1 MKAGELVVLVNDVQ
15 GVVAGKEG
23 RVMSVRE
30 DAVLVECRLEER
42 LHFVLARTWDLL
54 PETIYRRL
62 LKEIGWRYERRP
74 TWAYDRALALY
85 SLFRNLNGE
94 QGN

>member
-1 MKAGELVVLVNDVQ
+1 MKLGELVVLVTDLQ
-15 GVVAGKEG
+15 GVAAGKVG

-30 DAVLVECRLEER
+30 NTVLVECRSQER

-62 LKEIGWRYERRP
+62 LKRQRMAAMSDGLREVANAQRVIGE
-74 TWAYDRALALY
+74 
-85 SLFRNLNGE
+85 
-94 QGN
+94 

>member
-1 MKAGELVVLVNDVQ
+1 MKVGELVVLVSDVQ
-15 GVVAGKEG
+15 GVAAGKVG

-30 DAVLVECRLEER
+30 DAVLVECRLQER

-62 LKEIGWRYERRP
+62 LKRQRMGAMSDALREVANAQRVIGE
-74 TWAYDRALALY
+74 
-85 SLFRNLNGE
+85 
-94 QGN
+94 

>member
-1 MKAGELVVLVNDVQ
+1 MKAGELVVLVTDVQ
-15 GVVAGKEG
+15 GVAAGKVG

-30 DAVLVECRLEER
+30 DSVLVECRLQER

-62 LKEIGWRYERRP
+62 LKRQRMGAMSDALREVANAQRVIGE
-74 TWAYDRALALY
+74 
-85 SLFRNLNGE
+85 
-94 QGN
+94 

>member
-1 MKAGELVVLVNDVQ
+1 MKAGELVVLVIDVQ
-15 GVVAGKEG
+15 GVAAGKEG

-30 DAVLVECRLEER
+30 DAVLVECRLQER

-62 LKEIGWRYERRP
+62 LKRQRMGAMSDALREVANAQRVIGE
-74 TWAYDRALALY
+74 
-85 SLFRNLNGE
+85 
-94 QGN
+94 

>member
-1 MKAGELVVLVNDVQ
+1 VKAGELVVLVNDVQ
-15 GVVAGKEG
+15 GVAAGKEG

-42 LHFVLARTWDLL
+42 LHFVLARMWDLL

-62 LKEIGWRYERRP
+62 LKRQRMGAMSDALREVANAQRVIGE
-74 TWAYDRALALY
+74 
-85 SLFRNLNGE
+85 
-94 QGN
+94 

>member
-1 MKAGELVVLVNDVQ
+1 MKVGELVVLVSDVQ
-15 GVVAGKEG
+15 GVAAGKVG

-30 DAVLVECRLEER
+30 DAVLVECRLQER

-62 LKEIGWRYERRP
+62 LKRQKMGAMSDALREVANAQRVIGE
-74 TWAYDRALALY
+74 
-85 SLFRNLNGE
+85 
-94 QGN
+94 

>member
-1 MKAGELVVLVNDVQ
+1 MGELVVLVTDVQ
-15 GVVAGKEG
+15 GLAAGKVG

-30 DAVLVECRLEER
+30 DAVLVECRLQER

-62 LKEIGWRYERRP
+62 FKRQRMGAISDALREVANAQRVIGE
-74 TWAYDRALALY
+74 
-85 SLFRNLNGE
+85 
-94 QGN
+94 

>member
-1 MKAGELVVLVNDVQ
+1 MKVGELVVLVTDVQ
-15 GVVAGKEG
+15 EVAAGKVG

-30 DAVLVECRLEER
+30 DAVLVECRLQER

-62 LKEIGWRYERRP
+62 LKRQRMGAMSDALREVANAQRVIGE
-74 TWAYDRALALY
+74 
-85 SLFRNLNGE
+85 
-94 QGN
+94 

>member
-1 MKAGELVVLVNDVQ
+1 MLVTDVQ
-15 GVVAGKEG
+15 GLAAGKVG

-30 DAVLVECRLEER
+30 DAVLVECRLQER

-62 LKEIGWRYERRP
+62 LKRQRMGAISDALREVANAQRVIGE
-74 TWAYDRALALY
+74 
-85 SLFRNLNGE
+85 
-94 QGN
+94 

>member
-1 MKAGELVVLVNDVQ
+1 MKAGELVVLVNDVH
-15 GVVAGKEG
+15 GVAAGKKG

-30 DAVLVECRLEER
+30 DAVLVECRLQER

-62 LKEIGWRYERRP
+62 LKRQRMGAMSDALREVANAQRVIGE
-74 TWAYDRALALY
+74 
-85 SLFRNLNGE
+85 
-94 QGN
+94 

>member
-1 MKAGELVVLVNDVQ
+1 MKAGELVVLVKDVQ
-15 GVVAGKEG
+15 GVAAGKEG

-54 PETIYRRL
+54 PGDDL
-62 LKEIGWRYERRP
+62 SGP
-74 TWAYDRALALY
+74 
-85 SLFRNLNGE
+85 SLIAPSYFF
-94 QGN
+94 

>member
-1 MKAGELVVLVNDVQ
+1 MKVGELVVLVTDVQ
-15 GVVAGKEG
+15 GVAAGKVG

-30 DAVLVECRLEER
+30 DSVLVECRLQER

-62 LKEIGWRYERRP
+62 LKRQRMGAMSDALREVANAQRVIGE
-74 TWAYDRALALY
+74 
-85 SLFRNLNGE
+85 
-94 QGN
+94 